1 MKIVLGASRPAR
13 VVIPPGVVHAYKNVG
28 DVPGLIVNMPNRLY
42 GGAGRR
48 GPVDETRHEL
58 VAGQPYL
65 MD

>member
-1 MKIVLGASRPAR
+1 MKLVLGESRPAR

-58 VAGQPYL
+58 RTDNPYVI
-65 MD
+65 D